1 MSFLITRKPE
11 KLFTGT
17 VKFSRWTG
25 IGNPYIFELT
35 REDYHVNNT
44 LIRTAYNTTKP
55 TIWTNA
61 SAVVLPLVVFA
72 GDQIYLNS
80 GMYQGVYTVF
90 SVSGSYITIDT
101 PYIGGG
107 GQGGIN
113 LVDRFINYKAFIN
126 VYHGVTNA
134 LIDTVYPKPNS
145 KGLLLYD
152 VSGVI
157 RSTVNT
163 STTTVQS
170 NINKA
175 NKGISGSFKIGY
187 GATYTIVLPS
197 TTTTSSIPEVPESP
211 TANNEKYYWIAG
223 SKQIAGNVPLT
234 INGIG
239 QNLKEYVPKNISG
252 SAAKFLT
259 MFERPTY
266 FLGFPFFLSFL
277 YDEDFST
284 VYLDRH
290 QQDVDINSADIGA
303 ETSNTLSISEKGYV
317 NQMKVRAPNT
327 GTNAFEVWLE
337 TGAAVTGGYVTLGAV
352 PIGAT
357 SKYASTYP

>member
-1 MSFLITRKPE
+1 M
-11 KLFTGT
+11 
-17 VKFSRWTG
+17 
-25 IGNPYIFELT
+25 
-35 REDYHVNNT
+35 
-44 LIRTAYNTTKP
+44 IRTAYNTTKP
-55 TIWTNA
+55 TIKTSA

-72 GDQIYLNS
+72 GDQIYVNS
-80 GMYQGVYTVF
+80 GIYQGVYTVF
-90 SVSGSYITIDT
+90 SVSGQYITLDT
-101 PYIGGG
+101 LYIGVGG
-107 GQGGIN
+107 SGGIN

-170 NINKA
+170 PVNKG

-290 QQDVDINSADIGA
+290 QQDVDLNGGSVGA
-303 ETSNTLSISEKGYV
+303 PSISTLNVSERGYV
-317 NQMKVRAPNT
+317 NQMKINPPNT
-327 GTNAFEVWLE
+327 GTASFNVWLE
-337 TGAAVTGGYVTLGAV
+337 TGAAVTGGGVTSGAF
-352 PIGAT
+352 PIGAV
-357 SKYASTYP
+357 SNHAASYP

>member
-1 MSFLITRKPE
+1 M
-11 KLFTGT
+11 
-17 VKFSRWTG
+17 
-25 IGNPYIFELT
+25 
-35 REDYHVNNT
+35 
-44 LIRTAYNTTKP
+44 
-55 TIWTNA
+55 
-61 SAVVLPLVVFA
+61 
-72 GDQIYLNS
+72 
-80 GMYQGVYTVF
+80 
-90 SVSGSYITIDT
+90 
-101 PYIGGG
+101 
-107 GQGGIN
+107 
-113 LVDRFINYKAFIN
+113 
-126 VYHGVTNA
+126 
-134 LIDTVYPKPNS
+134 
-145 KGLLLYD
+145 
-152 VSGVI
+152 
-157 RSTVNT
+157 
-163 STTTVQS
+163 
-170 NINKA
+170 
-175 NKGISGSFKIGY
+175 
-187 GATYTIVLPS
+187 
-197 TTTTSSIPEVPESP
+197 
-211 TANNEKYYWIAG
+211 
-223 SKQIAGNVPLT
+223 T